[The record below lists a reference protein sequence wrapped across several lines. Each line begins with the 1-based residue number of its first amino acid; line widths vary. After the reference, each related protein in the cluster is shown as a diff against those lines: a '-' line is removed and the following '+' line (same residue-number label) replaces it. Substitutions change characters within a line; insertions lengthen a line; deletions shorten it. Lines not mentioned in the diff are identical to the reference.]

1 MQSAYKQ
8 RGLGVIGWLMAFV
21 VIAMALTVGLRLVP
35 VYLESFQVSSALSK
49 LQDDARFSG
58 SSRGELR
65 EALFRQFSID
75 DVDSVTRE
83 GVTFSEVAGGLQVV
97 IDYERRVHMI
107 GNLDAVAG
115 FRKEALVR
123 N

>member
-1 MQSAYKQ
+1 MQGPSRQ
-8 RGLGVIGWLMAFV
+8 GGLGVVGWLVAFV
-21 VIAMALTVGLRLVP
+21 VIATVLTVGLRLVP

-58 SSRGELR
+58 SSRRELR

-83 GVTFSEVAGGLQVV
+83 GVTFNEVPGGLQVV
-97 IDYERRVHMI
+97 IEYERRVDMI
-107 GNLDAVAG
+107 GNLDAVAS